1 MLMPH
6 LDTTST
12 VMLIISIT
20 AGVSASACALVAAY
34 VYLHEGPQRDNVTRD
49 RRARRWLLATAILG
63 FAVIFTRFI
72 WLLLS

>member
-1 MLMPH
+1 MPH
-6 LDTTST
+6 LHTTST

-20 AGVSASACALVAAY
+20 AGVAASACALVAAY
-34 VYLHEGPQRDNVTRD
+34 VYLHEDPQRDNVTRD